1 MISVQETFTPSYFST
16 MDLSSSGHKMPVENF
31 LKEALQ
37 ILMQASRTVNPTN
50 KQHDAN
56 LIKSSAENA
65 TDTHLAQKNK
75 QKNKLTKNDTNSKT
89 KKKKSNNN
97 TIYTDDDNDINNAEK
112 GTTSWL
118 LNVTSNSPWITV
130 ETDIQTI
137 AGLEEVLEYICT
149 HGNHQQSSTPLN
161 TTATNISPSSV
172 SSDRYQMNEFI
183 FALSETLRL
192 SQVLMIPKIDVFRQ
206 YNSIQIMKQC
216 VQVFIMCDGAIFM
229 DVQQLVT
236 MTDSLFSSPSIFHH
250 DNPIDTLLLL
260 SICCM
265 MIRHVMVHRQGNATV
280 ASGLARAYY
289 QQAEKILEDVFDIPH
304 LSVLQSIF
312 MLSLYPHGHID
323 FFSLSRYTS
332 NNKLKDATRLAL
344 AMRLHQLDL
353 PQYSNNDNNNNDHH
367 YQQHKEYKRR
377 LAWMI
382 LCADHASDVNCT
394 GNTGLIDV
402 NQWHVNFPQP
412 LPGEKTTRRVEFF
425 SNYCQI
431 IMIRKMQ
438 LFRSAYMV
446 VSQSSD
452 ALASAMDEKLFNTY
466 FKSTPLS
473 PSPSS
478 SSSSQQLQLPQQQPL
493 YIPLDLEKDD
503 YLLRRQWTKE
513 DMEPLLLEGLYC
525 NTTIMALIPFLPR
538 RYFDT
543 FQNGKLLR
551 DSGVQ
556 DVYQFMKRQES
567 VSEVIVLPLPPSQR
581 QHSTIT
587 ADGADEEKN
596 RNQLM
601 KNNNNDSNNSNNKMK
616 KKKNNEKDQHDSH
629 DDDVIDEDEDEDEDD
644 EEDEDDFRHLDDLE
658 MHTVIRCLK
667 AANKYIY
674 VLEKLNDIDPIH
686 CYHNTTYVAL
696 LMLYIYDMIQ
706 TNCQQYEV
714 ACVCKLNLIRL
725 LRIIKYTQKFD
736 SDPILIFLERMING
750 CTSNASS
757 SCTEESGFL
766 ERETSILLVKLQQ
779 QIFFGSSSTTTTLE
793 STSLDNSN
801 LIM

>member
-37 ILMQASRTVNPTN
+37 ILMQASHTKKKNSN
-50 KQHDAN
+50 SI
-56 LIKSSAENA
+56 IKTE
-65 TDTHLAQKNK
+65 DD
-75 QKNKLTKNDTNSKT
+75 NDTN
-89 KKKKSNNN
+89 NG
-97 TIYTDDDNDINNAEK
+97 EK

-149 HGNHQQSSTPLN
+149 HGNHQQSTTPLN
-161 TTATNISPSSV
+161 AAASNVSPSSV

-192 SQVLMIPKIDVFRQ
+192 SQVLVIPKIDVFRQ
-206 YNSIQIMKQC
+206 YNSVQIMKQC

-236 MTDSLFSSPSIFHH
+236 MTDTLFSSPSIFHH
-250 DNPIDTLLLL
+250 ENPIDTLLLL
-260 SICCM
+260 SICCI
-265 MIRHVMVHRQGNATV
+265 MIRHVMVHRQGNASV

-312 MLSLYPHGHID
+312 MLSLYPHDHID

-332 NNKLKDATRLAL
+332 NNKLKDAARLAL
-344 AMRLHQLDL
+344 AMRFHQLDL
-353 PQYSNNDNNNNDHH
+353 PQYSSNDNNNSNNDYH
-367 YQQHKEYKRR
+367 YQQHKEYRRR

-382 LCADHASDVNCT
+382 LCADHASDMNRT

-431 IMIRKMQ
+431 VMIRKMQ

-446 VSQSSD
+446 VSQSSE

-466 FKSTPLS
+466 FKK
-473 PSPSS
+473 
-478 SSSSQQLQLPQQQPL
+478 
-493 YIPLDLEKDD
+493 KDD

-525 NTTIMALIPFLPR
+525 NTTIMALVPFLPR

-543 FQNGKLLR
+543 F
-551 DSGVQ
+551 
-556 DVYQFMKRQES
+556 
-567 VSEVIVLPLPPSQR
+567 
-581 QHSTIT
+581 
-587 ADGADEEKN
+587 
-596 RNQLM
+596 
-601 KNNNNDSNNSNNKMK
+601 
-616 KKKNNEKDQHDSH
+616 
-629 DDDVIDEDEDEDEDD
+629 
-644 EEDEDDFRHLDDLE
+644 
-658 MHTVIRCLK
+658 
-667 AANKYIY
+667 
-674 VLEKLNDIDPIH
+674 
-686 CYHNTTYVAL
+686 
-696 LMLYIYDMIQ
+696 
-706 TNCQQYEV
+706 
-714 ACVCKLNLIRL
+714 
-725 LRIIKYTQKFD
+725 
-736 SDPILIFLERMING
+736 
-750 CTSNASS
+750 
-757 SCTEESGFL
+757 
-766 ERETSILLVKLQQ
+766 
-779 QIFFGSSSTTTTLE
+779 
-793 STSLDNSN
+793 
-801 LIM
+801 